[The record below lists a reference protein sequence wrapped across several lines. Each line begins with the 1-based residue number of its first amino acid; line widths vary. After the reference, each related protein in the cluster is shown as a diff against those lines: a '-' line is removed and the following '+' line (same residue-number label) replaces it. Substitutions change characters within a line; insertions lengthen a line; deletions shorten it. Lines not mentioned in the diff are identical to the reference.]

1 MKISIQKGD
10 LCVHHHLLEEIQ
22 RRRPQQGPQGHRQL
36 SLHGEQPPAVQR
48 PVRVDRRRQRLDIC
62 HKLMSLVLFPQ
73 RRTDRRERPWVR
85 APALL
90 HHRHARA
97 TMPGDSADSWTASRL
112 SDLRNRRKYAMTSI
126 DTGPRAVLA
135 PIRLAGHSGVEEK
148 GWDAE
153 STWGVGRRRNAGR

>member
-97 TMPGDSADSWTASRL
+97 TMPGDSADSWTA
-112 SDLRNRRKYAMTSI
+112 
-126 DTGPRAVLA
+126 
-135 PIRLAGHSGVEEK
+135 
-148 GWDAE
+148 
-153 STWGVGRRRNAGR
+153 